1 MKKSTIIFITGNIV
15 VLLIPIV
22 FLLALR
28 FKINA
33 GDIID
38 LRAQEEAQYKRAPL
52 SVINDIELHSRK
64 GAIKLSVNIND
75 SLSRIS
81 MDTSVYKYVKFSVV
95 GNKLIVNYDFK
106 KDSIDNFISDIN
118 NPEKEFSPEEKNIYI
133 HLKSNINNVLA
144 IGGTV
149 SLELLNDEKRINDLN
164 VTCKWGHFEFQAP
177 FIKDTSSAENN
188 NQELPVEVVAEY
200 EYEDAAATS
209 ESASIDYNYNHTL
222 NLNLLYNSDA
232 TFSRF
237 ESIKTLNLNLKE
249 SSQQNLDDEIEIPN
263 FNLRID
269 KESSYMVDVNRLKY
283 INIIYQ

>member
-1 MKKSTIIFITGNIV
+1 MKKSTIIFIAGNIV

-38 LRAQEEAQYKRAPL
+38 LRAQEEAQYKRASL
-52 SVINDIELHSRK
+52 GIINDIELNSRK
-64 GAIKLSVNIND
+64 SAIKLDVVIND

-81 MDTSVYKYVKFSVV
+81 MDTSTYKYVKFRVV

-106 KDSIDNFISDIN
+106 KDSIDNFIPDVN
-118 NPEKEFSPEEKNIYI
+118 NPEKEFSPEEKHVSV

-149 SLELLNDEKRINDLN
+149 TLELINDEKRINDLN

-177 FIKDTSSAENN
+177 YIKDTSNLDNINN
-188 NQELPVEVVAEY
+188 EQPVEVVEEY
-200 EYEDAAATS
+200 EYEDAVTTS
-209 ESASIDYNYNHTL
+209 ESTYSNYNYNHSL
-222 NLNLLYNSDA
+222 NVNLFYNSEVS
-232 TFSRF
+232 FRQF
-237 ESIKTLNLNLKE
+237 GSIKTLNLNLKE
-249 SSQQNLDDEIEIPN
+249 SSQQNLDEIEIPN